1 MLKDLFKATAA
12 AAAATGIA
20 LSLNNKTVSAP
31 AIAARAINAAKVTK
45 KSEKSYDNGVALT
58 PPMGWSSW
66 NTFRRNISEKLILEI
81 ATAMA
86 NSGLKEAGYQYI
98 NLDDCWQSSER
109 DENGRFV
116 ADYATFPRGIRPLV
130 DDINEMGLKV
140 GIYSS
145 NGTHTCEDLPAS
157 LGYEAIDADT
167 FAEWGIEYFK
177 YDFCHNNP
185 TSTSAPNIEK
195 LIVSNMEGRN
205 LLSFDAADA
214 VLSGHARL
222 AKDTRYPNEYITGL
236 SGNIGSATFNDIEV
250 EDDGDYTL
258 SFILRKRGNYYKYAK
273 IVVNGTDEYEITT
286 APTMAQ
292 SAEGK
297 AQVLVKL
304 NKGSNSIKIF
314 NPFASRMDAAAN
326 QYTKMGLE
334 LKRASKEYAE
344 RMDIEEKPICYSIC
358 EWGLNRPWNWGR
370 EAGNLWRTTM
380 DIKANWASIVSIYE
394 QNVRLAKHA
403 GPGGWND
410 PDMLEVGNGNL
421 TPDENRAHFTLWC
434 MMAAPLILGN
444 DIRRFLNE
452 DGTAKKDDEI
462 LKILTNKELI
472 AIDQDELGIQCRRH
486 KTNIKVDVLV
496 KPLSGGKTA
505 VCFFNKFGEA
515 IEEEVSIKELLDT
528 DYCNLPEA
536 DEYECKELWTGDEFD
551 TDDEIEAYL
560 APHSVKIYTIK
571 AKED

>member
-1 MLKDLFKATAA
+1 MLKSLFKATAA

-20 LSLNNKTVSAP
+20 LSLNNKTVSAS
-31 AIAARAINAAKVTK
+31 AVAARAVNAAKVTK

-66 NTFRRNISEKLILEI
+66 NTFRRNINEKLILEV

-86 NSGLKEAGYQYI
+86 NSGLKQAGYQYI
-98 NLDDCWQSSER
+98 NLDDCWQSSAR

-116 ADYATFPRGIRPLV
+116 ADYATFPRGIKPLV
-130 DDINEMGLKV
+130 DEINELGLKV

-157 LGYEAIDADT
+157 LGFEAVDADT

-177 YDFCHNNP
+177 YDFCHNKP
-185 TSTSAPNIEK
+185 TSTSAPNIERMV
-195 LIVSNMEGRN
+195 VSDISGADILTLE
-205 LLSFDAADA
+205 AKDA
-214 VLSGHARL
+214 VLTGHARV
-222 AKDTRYPNEYITGL
+222 AKDTRFPGEYITGL
-236 SGNIGSATFNDIEV
+236 GGNIGTATFNDIVV
-250 EDDGDYTL
+250 EEDGEYIL
-258 SFILRKRGNYYKYAK
+258 SFTLRKRGNYYKYAR
-273 IVVNGTDEYEITT
+273 IVVNGSDEYEITT

-292 SAEGK
+292 SAEGR

-304 NKGSNSIKIF
+304 NIGANSVKIF
-314 NPFASRMDAAAN
+314 NPFASRMDAAAH

-334 LKRASKEYAE
+334 LKRATREFAE
-344 RMDIEEKPICYSIC
+344 RMGTEEKPICYSIC
-358 EWGLNRPWNWGR
+358 EWGLNRPWNWGK

-380 DIKANWASIVSIYE
+380 DIKANWPSIVSIYE

-410 PDMLEVGNGNL
+410 PDMLEVGNGSL
-421 TPDENRAHFTLWC
+421 SMDENRAHFTLWC

-452 DGTAKKDDEI
+452 DGTAKEDDAI
-462 LKILTNKELI
+462 LRILTNKDLI
-472 AIDQDELGIQCRRH
+472 AIDQDSLGVQCVRH

-496 KPLSGGKTA
+496 KPLSDGTAA

-515 IEEEVSIKELLDT
+515 IEEELSIKEIIGK
-528 DYCNLPEA
+528 DYCNLPDA
-536 DEYECKELWTGDEFD
+536 VYYECKELWTGEEFD
-551 TDDEIEAYL
+551 TDDEIEAYI
-560 APHSVKIYTIK
+560 APHSVKIYKIT

>member
-1 MLKDLFKATAA
+1 
-12 AAAATGIA
+12 
-20 LSLNNKTVSAP
+20 
-31 AIAARAINAAKVTK
+31 
-45 KSEKSYDNGVALT
+45 
-58 PPMGWSSW
+58 
-66 NTFRRNISEKLILEI
+66 FRRNINEKLILEV

-86 NSGLKEAGYQYI
+86 KSGLKEAGYTYV
-98 NLDDCWQSSER
+98 NLDDCWQSSAR
-109 DENGRFV
+109 DESGRFV
-116 ADYATFPRGIRPLV
+116 ADYATFPRGIKPLV
-130 DDINEMGLKV
+130 DEINEMGLKV

-157 LGYEAIDADT
+157 LGFEAVDADT

-195 LIVSNMEGRN
+195 MVVSDTSGKD
-205 LLSFDAADA
+205 LLSFDASDA
-214 VLSGHARL
+214 VLSGHARV
-222 AKDTRYPNEYITGL
+222 AKDTRFPNEYITGL
-236 SGNIGSATFNDIEV
+236 GGNIGTATFNGINV
-250 EDDGDYTL
+250 EEDGEYVL
-258 SFILRKRGNYYKYAK
+258 SFTLRKRGNYYKYAR

-286 APTMAQ
+286 APTRAQ
-292 SAEGK
+292 SAEGR
-297 AQVLVKL
+297 AQVIVKL
-304 NKGSNSIKIF
+304 TKGTNSVKIF
-314 NPFASRMDAAAN
+314 NPFASRMDAAAH

-334 LKRASKEYAE
+334 LKRATKQYAE
-344 RMDIEEKPICYSIC
+344 RMGVEEKPICYSIC
-358 EWGLNRPWNWGR
+358 EWGLNRPWNWGK

-380 DIKANWASIVSIYE
+380 DITATWPSRVSIYE

-421 TPDENRAHFTLWC
+421 SIDENRAHFTLWC

-452 DGTAKKDDEI
+452 DGTVKEDDAI
-462 LKILTNKELI
+462 LKILTNKDLI
-472 AIDQDELGIQCRRH
+472 AVDQDILGVQCVRH

-496 KPLSGGKTA
+496 KPLSDGTTA

-515 IEEEVSIKELLDT
+515 IEEELNIKEIIGKE
-528 DYCNLPEA
+528 YCNLPEA
-536 DEYECKELWTGDEFD
+536 EYYECKELWTGEEFD

-560 APHSVKIYTIK
+560 PPHSVKIYKVK
-571 AKED
+571 AIED

>member
-1 MLKDLFKATAA
+1 MLKNILKSTAA
-12 AAAATGIA
+12 VANDLVQSVSA
-20 LSLNNKTVSAP
+20 SAP
-31 AIAARAINAAKVTK
+31 AVAARAVNAAKVTK

-66 NTFRRNISEKLILEI
+66 NTFRRDINEKLILEV

-109 DENGRFV
+109 DENDRLV
-116 ADYATFPRGIRPLV
+116 ADYLDFPRGIRPLV
-130 DDINEMGLKV
+130 DEINALGLKV

-157 LGYEAIDADT
+157 LGYESIDADT

-195 LIVSNMEGRN
+195 IIVSDKDGNN
-205 LLSFDAADA
+205 LLSFNAEDA
-214 VLSGHARL
+214 VLTGHARL
-222 AKDTRYPNEYITGL
+222 VKDSRSPNKYITGL
-236 SGNIGSATFNDIEV
+236 GGNIGSATFNNIEV
-250 EDDGDYTL
+250 AEDGEYVLTFL
-258 SFILRKRGNYYKYAK
+258 FRKKGNYYKYAR
-273 IVVNGTDEYEITT
+273 ITT
-286 APTMAQ
+286 NETDVYEMNIAPTNAHSPQ
-292 SAEGK
+292 GR
-297 AQVLVKL
+297 AQVLVKFA
-304 NKGSNSIKIF
+304 KGNNSIKIH
-314 NPFASRMDAAAN
+314 NPFASRMDAAAY
-326 QYTKMGLE
+326 QYTRMGLE
-334 LKRASKEYAE
+334 LKRATKEYAE
-344 RMDIEEKPICYSIC
+344 RMGIEEKPICYSIC
-358 EWGLNRPWNWGR
+358 EWGFNRPWNWGK
-370 EAGNLWRTTM
+370 EAGNLWRTTL
-380 DIKANWASIVSIYE
+380 DIRATWASIVSIYE

-421 TPDENRAHFTLWC
+421 SMDENRAHFTLWC

-452 DGTAKKDDEI
+452 DGTAKEDDAI
-462 LKILTNKELI
+462 LKILTNKDLI
-472 AIDQDELGIQCRRH
+472 AIDQDALGIQCVRH

-496 KPLSGGKTA
+496 KPLSDGTTA

-515 IEEEVSIKELLDT
+515 IEEELNIKEIIGK
-528 DYCNLPEA
+528 DYCNLHEA
-536 DEYECKELWTGDEFD
+536 EEYECKELWTGEKFD

-560 APHSVKIYTIK
+560 LPHSVKVYKIK

>member
-1 MLKDLFKATAA
+1 MLKSILKSTAA
-12 AAAATGIA
+12 AANDLVQSIT
-20 LSLNNKTVSAP
+20 NNAP
-31 AIAARAINAAKVTK
+31 VVAARAVNAAKVTK
-45 KSEKSYDNGVALT
+45 KSEKSYGNGVALT

-66 NTFRRNISEKLILEI
+66 NTFRRDINEKLILEV

-109 DENGRFV
+109 DENNRLV
-116 ADYATFPRGIRPLV
+116 ADYLDFPRGIRPLV
-130 DDINEMGLKV
+130 DEINELGLKV

-195 LIVSNMEGRN
+195 IIVSDKEGN
-205 LLSFDAADA
+205 SLLELKAVDA
-214 VLSGHARL
+214 VLYGHARL
-222 AKDTRYPNEYITGL
+222 TKDSRSPDEYITGL
-236 SGNIGSATFNDIEV
+236 GGNIGSAIFNSIEV
-250 EDDGDYTL
+250 EEDGEYVLTFL
-258 SFILRKRGNYYKYAK
+258 FRKKGNYYKYAR
-273 IVVNGTDEYEITT
+273 ITVNGTDTYEMNI
-286 APTMAQ
+286 APTNAHSPQ
-292 SAEGK
+292 GR
-297 AQVLVKL
+297 AQVIVRFT
-304 NKGSNSIKIF
+304 KGNNSIKIF
-314 NPFASRMDAAAN
+314 NPFASRMDAAAY
-326 QYTKMGLE
+326 QYTRMGLE
-334 LKRASKEYAE
+334 LRRATKEYAE
-344 RMDIEEKPICYSIC
+344 RMGIEEKPICYSIC
-358 EWGLNRPWNWGR
+358 EWGFNRPWNWGK
-370 EAGNLWRTTM
+370 EAGNLWRTTL
-380 DIKANWASIVSIYE
+380 DIRATWPSIVSIYE

-410 PDMLEVGNGNL
+410 PDMLEVGNGSL
-421 TPDENRAHFTLWC
+421 SMDENRAHFTLWC

-452 DGTAKKDDEI
+452 DGTAREDDAI
-462 LKILTNKELI
+462 LKILTNKDLI
-472 AIDQDELGIQCRRH
+472 AIDQDILGVQCVRH

-496 KPLSGGKTA
+496 KPLSDGTTA

-515 IEEEVSIKELLDT
+515 IEEELNIREIIGK
-528 DYCNLPEA
+528 DYCNLTNA
-536 DEYECKELWTGDEFD
+536 DYYECKELWTGEEFD
-551 TDDEIEAYL
+551 TDDEIEAYI
-560 APHSVKIYTIK
+560 APHSVKIYKVT